1 MKDLQSMKFLVV
13 DDMENMRFIVKNVLN
28 IMGIKDVL
36 VASDGK
42 LAIKVLERE
51 PIDFIIS
58 DWNMPVTTGLDLLK
72 WVRRN
77 DETRD
82 TPFLMVTA
90 EAEKDFILS
99 AIQSGVSDYII
110 KPFEPVKLMD
120 KIKGIVN
127 K

>member
-58 DWNMPVTTGLDLLK
+58 DWNMPVTSGLDLLK